1 VRRIAVVAAVATF
14 ALGACGG
21 NEETAVVP
29 KRVTNEQAL
38 RLIRACEV
46 TRLLSLH
53 NGEVDLTLE
62 GRRRILVARPDT
74 TALSKAAV
82 NASLELGCDIAV
94 GME

>member
-1 VRRIAVVAAVATF
+1 VVIAAAATF

-21 NEETAVVP
+21 KEEETTVVAE
-29 KRVTNEQAL
+29 RVNNEQAL

-53 NGEVDLTLE
+53 SGEVDLTLE
-62 GRRRILVARPDT
+62 GGRRVLVARPDT

-82 NASLELGCDIAV
+82 NASLGRGCEIAV
-94 GME
+94 GGE